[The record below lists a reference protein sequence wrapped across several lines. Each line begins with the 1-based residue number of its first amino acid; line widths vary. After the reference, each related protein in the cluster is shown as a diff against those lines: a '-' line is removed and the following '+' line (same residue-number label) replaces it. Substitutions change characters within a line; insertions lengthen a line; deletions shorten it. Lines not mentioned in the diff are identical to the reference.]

1 MKIKREFILKKL
13 NENTENEINVVIAV
27 GAYAKNIN
35 GYIKL
40 NETAVFIWNKLVD
53 GATEE
58 ELVNAIL
65 SEYDV
70 ERGIAEKDVANIL
83 SVLKQIGAIDG

>member
-40 NETAVFIWNKLVD
+40 NETAVFLWNILLN
-53 GATEE
+53 GATEK
-58 ELVNAIL
+58 ELVDAL
-65 SEYDV
+65 LKEYDV
-70 ERGIAEKDVANIL
+70 KREIAEKDVSNIIA
-83 SVLKQIGAIDG
+83 VLKQIGAIDD